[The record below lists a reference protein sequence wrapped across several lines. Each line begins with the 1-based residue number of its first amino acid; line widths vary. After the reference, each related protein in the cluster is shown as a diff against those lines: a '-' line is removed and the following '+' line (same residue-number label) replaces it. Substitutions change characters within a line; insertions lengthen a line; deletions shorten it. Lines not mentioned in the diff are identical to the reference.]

1 MVGKVSSPIPP
12 GTGRGNLLNRRKWTG
27 CVAIDDYRLEEKVG
41 EGTFGVVHKAVHR
54 KTGKMVAL
62 KKILT
67 RPEQEGFP
75 ITALRE
81 IKQLKLVQHPN
92 VMSLTDIAVAPGTKD
107 DVFIF
112 SNWFCS

>member
-1 MVGKVSSPIPP
+1 MVVCNLPLGKVSSPLPP
-12 GTGRGNLLNRRKWTG
+12 GGSRGSLLSRRKWVG
-27 CVAIDDYRLEEKVG
+27 CVPIDDYRVEEKVG

-54 KTGKMVAL
+54 KTGRLVAL

-92 VMSLTDIAVAPGTKD
+92 VMSLTDIAVTPGT
-107 DVFIF
+107 FI
-112 SNWFCS
+112 